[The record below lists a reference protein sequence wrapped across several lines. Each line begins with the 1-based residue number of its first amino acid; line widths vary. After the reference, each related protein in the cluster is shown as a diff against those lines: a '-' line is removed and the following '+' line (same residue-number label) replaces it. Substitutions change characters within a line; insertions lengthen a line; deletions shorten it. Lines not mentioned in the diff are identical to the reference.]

1 MFESPCHI
9 LLIFKTFLIKTIF
22 LLFLLILLRQWS
34 AMGVE
39 ESYWGITD
47 LLFLQDSPPLLTS
60 VNLKKGGNFEVNM
73 REKEE
78 ALVMEEKIGVL
89 SKTIFSY
96 KTPVKKVSNV
106 IQRHSIYDSF

>member
-1 MFESPCHI
+1 
-9 LLIFKTFLIKTIF
+9 
-22 LLFLLILLRQWS
+22 
-34 AMGVE
+34 
-39 ESYWGITD
+39 
-47 LLFLQDSPPLLTS
+47 
-60 VNLKKGGNFEVNM
+60 M